1 MRNSPRRRTRR
12 AVVAGIAT
20 VMATALV
27 AACGSSDDGASGD
40 GDSKGNGKD
49 QITLTVGVFGQFG
62 LEEAG
67 LYDEYMD
74 LNPHIKINQTS
85 TQRNEDYYPALLT
98 RLPTGSGLMDIQ
110 AVEVANISEITND
123 LGQYFVDFND
133 YDDVDLS
140 HFLDWKVAQAT
151 DADGK
156 TVGLGTDIGPMGICY
171 RTDLFEEAGL
181 PTDRDEV
188 SALWAGD
195 WSAYIETGKQFAA
208 DYDGSSKWVDAGA
221 GLFNAVVNSFGE
233 RFYSPDG
240 DVIYQESEGVATA
253 WDVAMDAVEADLT
266 AKHDLFSDEWNRGMA
281 NGDFATLSCPAWML
295 GYIAEKSGDAGV
307 GNWDFA
313 YAPQAANW
321 GGSFLAVTEA
331 SKHKEEAV
339 KLAAWLTAPEQQ
351 AKLFTEAGSYPSS
364 VTAQGMPEVASATH
378 DYFAD
383 APIGELFATAAEGIP
398 TLIVGPRDQVIQ
410 EGLSNGL
417 LSAEQS
423 GKARDKAWED
433 AVKSI
438 ENALDD

>member
-1 MRNSPRRRTRR
+1 MRYSPRRKTRR
-12 AVVAGIAT
+12 TVVAGAAA

-27 AACGSSDDGASGD
+27 AGCSSDDGGNGGSGD
-40 GDSKGNGKD
+40 GDGGKD

-67 LYDEYMD
+67 LYEEYEKD
-74 LNPHIKINQTS
+74 NPHIKIEQTS

-110 AVEVANISEITND
+110 AIEVANINEITND

-133 YDDVDLS
+133 YEDVDLS

-181 PTDRDEV
+181 PTDREEV
-188 SALWAGD
+188 SALWEGD
-195 WSAYIETGKQFAA
+195 WSAYIEKGKEFKAN
-208 DYDGSSKWVDAGA
+208 YDGNAKWVDAGA

-233 RFYSPDG
+233 RYYSADG
-240 DVIYQESEGVATA
+240 EVVYQESEGVQTA

-266 AKHDLFSDEWNRGMA
+266 AKHDLFSPEWDRGMA

-295 GYIAEKSGDAGV
+295 GYIADKSGDAGV
-307 GNWDFA
+307 GKWDFA
-313 YAPQAANW
+313 YAPQPANW
-321 GGSFLAVTEA
+321 GGSFLTVTEA

-351 AKLFTEAGSYPSS
+351 AKLFANAGSYPSS
-364 VTAQGMPEVASATH
+364 VTAQGLPEVADATH
-378 DYFAD
+378 EYFAD

-398 TLIVGPRDQVIQ
+398 TLITGPRDQVIQ
-410 EGLSNGL
+410 ENLSNGL
-417 LSAEQS
+417 LAAEQN
-423 GKARDKAWED
+423 GKDREDAWND

>member
-1 MRNSPRRRTRR
+1 
-12 AVVAGIAT
+12 
-20 VMATALV
+20 MATALV
-27 AACGSSDDGASGD
+27 AACSSDDGGSGD

-195 WSAYIETGKQFAA
+195 WSAYIETGKKFAA
-208 DYDGSSKWVDAGA
+208 AYEGDSKWVDAGA

-240 DVIYQESEGVATA
+240 EVVYLR
-253 WDVAMDAVEADLT
+253 VE
-266 AKHDLFSDEWNRGMA
+266 SDEHR
-281 NGDFATLSCPAWML
+281 
-295 GYIAEKSGDAGV
+295 V
-307 GNWDFA
+307 GF
-313 YAPQAANW
+313 
-321 GGSFLAVTEA
+321 
-331 SKHKEEAV
+331 
-339 KLAAWLTAPEQQ
+339 
-351 AKLFTEAGSYPSS
+351 
-364 VTAQGMPEVASATH
+364 
-378 DYFAD
+378 
-383 APIGELFATAAEGIP
+383 
-398 TLIVGPRDQVIQ
+398 
-410 EGLSNGL
+410 
-417 LSAEQS
+417 
-423 GKARDKAWED
+423 
-433 AVKSI
+433 
-438 ENALDD
+438 